1 MANQAMQRSHNLWMK
16 TVVVAA
22 KRNRKRIQRPV
33 SIKRPAP
40 TAKSAAEK
48 EAEQWVAAMMFE
60 RYNS

>member
-1 MANQAMQRSHNLWMK
+1 MAIQSTHRPHNLWIK
-16 TVVVAA
+16 TVAVANT
-22 KRNRKRIQRPV
+22 RQRVQHPV

-60 RYNS
+60 RYNG